1 MSVPAAG
8 RAVNAPLIGRSR
20 DFERATDAV
29 NAGGGIVISGPVGVG
44 KSRLA
49 SEVISGWKDV
59 IIVRATASTAT
70 VPFGAFAQLVPR
82 GALGPLL
89 HRMHLFSSVEANVLE
104 MGHGKPPVLFV
115 DNANLLDVGSSA
127 LLLHLVSVG
136 AVRPIVTV
144 RSGESSPDAI
154 SALWR
159 DELLPILHLDNLGVL
174 AIAELAQ
181 HMLGAPLT
189 APSVRLLATL
199 SGGNPLHLLYV
210 LNSTPETSFRL
221 EPNGELSWDG
231 RIRGGSDLDDLASA
245 RIRTLSADGLD
256 ALRIVALGEPLKLH
270 ELRALTSREA
280 MAEVENSGLIS
291 YDESES
297 TVFVDQPLIGEVVR
311 VGIPPT
317 TRELLHDR
325 LAVSIDDPDGGRNA
339 LLRAGVWRL
348 RGSPDSAD
356 AAALTSAS
364 MVATEQFDPLLGE
377 RLAAHAMQVQPGLG
391 AAIALAAALSGQ
403 RRFRE
408 AGDLLDR
415 WWSDVLRASPDGPS
429 LTACHLVV
437 TVRAYGMAQ
446 GADAADLMSAV
457 ELSCDDPAWQA
468 RARALRAD
476 ALASFDLDAAHALA
490 EPICHDAGI
499 AVATRIVA
507 LRTEVN
513 WLCNSGLTD
522 DARDL
527 ITTFTSLADA
537 AAKEFPAGPPLVSG
551 LYGYTAAFG
560 GHLDEIER
568 SMPTVLSMA
577 TKVGADDVAGA
588 ALLSLGI
595 CALARADVVQ
605 ARDLLQEAVH
615 HLSVAGNPDERLRAL
630 IPLVTACAHL
640 GDRAAATRVI
650 EEARHE
656 MKDQA
661 AQNPYLVSELKGA
674 EAHYI
679 ALTEGAQAGSAAYAA
694 AARAAKPLVW
704 RSLFAVGARN
714 MGAAD
719 DDLADIMREG
729 AGSQSLI
736 LRAIAAHGEAVAD
749 GPDGTQLESV
759 AALYE
764 EIGFLFYAVETWIE
778 ASEVLARTD
787 TKASRRAASRAK
799 ALLDGPVTGL
809 NSPAVQRLR
818 SPTLTKRERQIV
830 QRAAAGRT
838 NAEIA
843 DEYSLS
849 IRTVEWH
856 LLRACDKLGVSG
868 RRELAPYA

>member
-1 MSVPAAG
+1 VSVPAVR
-8 RAVNAPLIGRSR
+8 RAANAPLVGRSGQL
-20 DFERATDAV
+20 ERATDAV
-29 NAGGGIVISGPVGVG
+29 SDGNGIVIIGAVGVG

-49 SEVISGWKDV
+49 SEVIAGCKD
-59 IIVRATASTAT
+59 IIVVRATASTAT
-70 VPFGAFAQLVPR
+70 VPFGAFAQLVPS
-82 GALGPLL
+82 AAAGPLP
-89 HRMHLFSSVEANVLE
+89 HRMHLFNSVEARVWE
-104 MGHGKPPVLFV
+104 MGQGTPPVLFV
-115 DNANLLDVGSSA
+115 DNAHLLDDGSSA
-127 LLLHLVSVG
+127 LLLHLVSAR

-144 RSGESSPDAI
+144 RSGAASPDAI

-159 DELLPILHLDNLGVL
+159 DELLPVMELSNLGVL
-174 AIAELAQ
+174 AVAELAQ

-199 SGGNPLHLLYV
+199 SSGNPLHVLYV
-210 LNSTPETSFRL
+210 LNSSPEDSFRL
-221 EPNGELSWDG
+221 ESTGELSWDG
-231 RIRGGSDLDDLASA
+231 RIGAGSDLDELASA
-245 RIRTLSADGLD
+245 RIRTLSADGID
-256 ALRIVALGEPLKLH
+256 ALRIVALGEPLKVH
-270 ELRALTSREA
+270 ELRAMTSREA
-280 MAEVENSGLIS
+280 LAEVENSGLIS

-325 LAVSIDDPDGGRNA
+325 LAVAIDDPDGGRNA

-348 RGSPDSAD
+348 RGTPDSAD
-356 AAALTSAS
+356 VTALTSAS
-364 MVATEQFDPLLGE
+364 MVATERFDPLLGE
-377 RLAAHAMQVQPGLG
+377 RLAAHAMQVQPGL
-391 AAIALAAALSGQ
+391 AAAVALAAALSGQ

-408 AGDLLDR
+408 ASDLLDL
-415 WWSDVLRASPDGPS
+415 WWREVLRASPAGAS

-446 GADAADLMSAV
+446 GADAAELMAAA

-468 RARALRAD
+468 RARSLRAD

-490 EPICHDAGI
+490 EPICHDAAI

-527 ITTFTSLADA
+527 LTTFTPLAAA

-560 GHLDEIER
+560 GHLDEIEE
-568 SMPTVLSMA
+568 SMPTLLSMA

-595 CALARADVVQ
+595 CALARADVIG
-605 ARDLLQEAVH
+605 ARDQLEKAVH
-615 HLSVAGNPDERLRAL
+615 HLTVAGNPDERLRAL

-640 GDRAAATRVI
+640 GDRKAATRVI
-650 EEARHE
+650 EEARLE

-661 AQNPYLVSELKGA
+661 AQNPYLVSELHGA

-714 MGAAD
+714 MGATD

-729 AGSQSLI
+729 AGSQSVI
-736 LRAIAAHGEAVAD
+736 LRAIAAHGAAVAD
-749 GPDGTQLESV
+749 GPDGAQLESV
-759 AALYE
+759 AILYE

-787 TKASRRAASRAK
+787 TKASKRAASRAK

-809 NSPAVQRLR
+809 NTPAVQRLR